1 METIQEK
8 IKMIKE
14 KETFADAVK
23 NVKSAEEMIDVLNSF
38 GIELT
43 VEEIENEFYPLLKE
57 ENGELDENSL
67 DSVAGGCN
75 CGGWLQHKFYQV
87 ARTIIK
93 WASGRDIGDC
103 W

>member
-1 METIQEK
+1 MNK
-8 IKMIKE
+8 ILIKKGGDRDIASFLGFE
-14 KETFADAVK
+14 RMLKKVK
-23 NVKSAEEMIDVLNSF
+23 IEEIN
-38 GIELT
+38 
-43 VEEIENEFYPLLKE
+43 IENEFYPLLKE

-93 WASGRDIGDC
+93 WVSGRDIGDC